1 MAKIKGKNG
10 CLPEGYRPACAIR
23 PQSGERLYYLGLGS
37 NLGDR
42 RAHLDRALSFLA
54 GLGHLLKRSSIYETS
69 PVGMPGSA
77 PFLNMVATLATALE
91 PLDLLRECKTYEAG
105 QGRALADSHL
115 RDRVIDIDILLA
127 GSMVMST
134 PELTLPHPR
143 LAERG
148 FVLVPLFEIAPKLL
162 HPVEKVTVARLL
174 ARLKGGETITRLD

>member
-1 MAKIKGKNG
+1 MPRSKDKTG
-10 CLPEGYRPACAIR
+10 CQPDGYRPGCAIR
-23 PQSGERLYYLGLGS
+23 PQPGERLYYLGLGS

-91 PLDLLRECKTYEAG
+91 PLDLLRECQACEAG
-105 QGRALADSHL
+105 QGRDLADSRL

-127 GSMVMST
+127 GDMVMDT

-174 ARLKGGETITRLD
+174 SRLKGGERITRLD